1 MKELVMLCKITGGE
15 ETVVDILLVK
25 QKNKLPDTIRGVV
38 NKINRVDA
46 RQTIFLISRRLMNLK
61 IFCPQKWKNKRGKV

>member
-1 MKELVMLCKITGGE
+1 MKELVMFCKITGGE

>member
-1 MKELVMLCKITGGE
+1 MNELVTFCKITGGE
-15 ETVVDILLVK
+15 ETLADILLVK

-38 NKINRVDA
+38 NKINRVNT
-46 RQTIFLISRRLMNLK
+46 RQTLFLISRRLMNLM

>member
-61 IFCPQKWKNKRGKV
+61 IFCPQKWKNKRRKV